1 VTAALSSS
9 YLGLSLRSPIVAS
22 AGPLTGELD
31 TARRIADAGA
41 AAIVMPS
48 LFEEEILREEIEL
61 NRSLETGSE
70 HFAEALNYFPD
81 VTGFATAGER
91 YVQTL
96 AVIKAAIDIPVIA
109 SLNATTTGGWVRY
122 AALLANAGADAIE
135 LNLYSVAADPDRTAG
150 DIESERLAVVADVR
164 AATGVPL
171 AVKLSPYFSAMANFA
186 RAVISAGADGLVL
199 FNRFYQPDIDLDTLD
214 VVPRVEL
221 SSPWELRLPLRWT
234 AILRPLLGDAVSL
247 AATTGIAS
255 GIDAAKAIAVGAD
268 VAMMTSAILR
278 NGPEH
283 VRTVI
288 AELQTWLDDHEYES
302 VDQLRGSMSYGNVSN
317 PSAFERANYMKVLHS
332 WTSPDERTSSPSLS
346 ETWLG

>member
-1 VTAALSSS
+1 VTADLSSS

-22 AGPLTGELD
+22 AGPLTGELG

-48 LFEEEILREEIEL
+48 LFEEEILQEEIEL
-61 NRSLETGSE
+61 NLALEAGSE
-70 HFAEALNYFPD
+70 HFAEALDYFPD
-81 VTGFATAGER
+81 VTGFANAGER

-96 AVIKAAIDIPVIA
+96 AVLKASIDIPVIA

-122 AALLANAGADAIE
+122 AGLLASAGADAIE
-135 LNLYSVAADPDRTAG
+135 LNLYSVAADPDRTAA
-150 DIESERLAVVADVR
+150 DIENDRLTVVADVR
-164 AATGVPL
+164 AAIGIPL
-171 AVKLSPYFSAMANFA
+171 AVKLSPYFSSMANFA
-186 RAVISAGADGLVL
+186 RGVIAAGADGLVL
-199 FNRFYQPDIDLDTLD
+199 FNRFYQPDIDLEMLD

-221 SSPWELRLPLRWT
+221 SSPWELRLPLRWM
-234 AILRPLLGDAVSL
+234 AILRPLLGDDVSL

-255 GIDAAKAIAVGAD
+255 GTDVAKAIAVGAD

-283 VRTVI
+283 VRTVT

-317 PSAFERANYMKVLHS
+317 PGAFERANYMKVLHS
-332 WTSPDERTSSPSLS
+332 WTSPDERTPSPSLS

>member
-1 VTAALSSS
+1 
-9 YLGLSLRSPIVAS
+9 
-22 AGPLTGELD
+22 
-31 TARRIADAGA
+31 
-41 AAIVMPS
+41 M
-48 LFEEEILREEIEL
+48 
-61 NRSLETGSE
+61 
-70 HFAEALNYFPD
+70 
-81 VTGFATAGER
+81 
-91 YVQTL
+91 
-96 AVIKAAIDIPVIA
+96 
-109 SLNATTTGGWVRY
+109 
-122 AALLANAGADAIE
+122 
-135 LNLYSVAADPDRTAG
+135 
-150 DIESERLAVVADVR
+150 
-164 AATGVPL
+164 
-171 AVKLSPYFSAMANFA
+171 
-186 RAVISAGADGLVL
+186 L

-255 GIDAAKAIAVGAD
+255 GTDAAKAIAVGAD

-278 NGPEH
+278 HGPEH
-283 VRTVI
+283 VRTVT

-332 WTSPDERTSSPSLS
+332 WTSPDERTPSPSLS